1 MEEKDITNTE
11 TEISAEMEDISG
23 TNDADK
29 TPALQQQL
37 DEARSK
43 YLYLFS
49 DFENYRRNAA
59 RERID
64 LIQTAGREVLTSL
77 LPILDDFDRAEKNDA
92 LSEGTRLIQQKLMAT
107 LQAKGLK
114 LLDLKPGD
122 DFNADFQEAVAE
134 IPASTDAQKGKI
146 IDILEQG
153 YQLGE
158 RIIRFAKVVV
168 GR

>member
-1 MEEKDITNTE
+1 MEEKDIANPETAGTPETE
-11 TEISAEMEDISG
+11 TPVMDNN
-23 TNDADK
+23 TADE
-29 TPALQQQL
+29 TPKIQELQQQL
-37 DEARSK
+37 DEARNK

-49 DFENYRRNAA
+49 DFDNYRRNAA
-59 RERID
+59 RERMD
-64 LIQTAGREVLTSL
+64 LIQT
-77 LPILDDFDRAEKNDA
+77 
-92 LSEGTRLIQQKLMAT
+92 RLIHQKLVST
-107 LQAKGLK
+107 LQTKGLK
-114 LLDLKPGD
+114 VLEINVGD

-134 IPASTDAQKGKI
+134 IPAASEAQKGKI